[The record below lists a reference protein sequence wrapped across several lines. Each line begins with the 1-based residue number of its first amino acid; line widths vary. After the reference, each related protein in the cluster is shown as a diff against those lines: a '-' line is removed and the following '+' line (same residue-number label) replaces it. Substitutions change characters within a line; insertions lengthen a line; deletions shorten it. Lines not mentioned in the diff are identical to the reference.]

1 MKSAPF
7 GTAVIGNGP
16 PDVGGGRKDTV
27 NVTTASSSQHQP
39 EGGFGRL
46 MTAILPSPNNANA
59 RYSRPGLASVLVQVA
74 INAVGGHVFARAFVL
89 PHLGRFLVHHRTD
102 DDNIIVLSCLLVS
115 IFEYFSVVNSESE
128 LNYPHYD
135 TSVLDDDGGSL
146 LARDGGARGG
156 DRHRRLAA
164 LLGDVVHRVRRSVL
178 GYATMLSPLLA
189 AAAVLLWSRYLGG
202 PLAPPPSDD
211 GPFVPSL
218 VFCMMTTMRS
228 LLVSYATAAVLVSI
242 LAVQDVLARWAI
254 CAPGTDADVLLF
266 RARSSSIIAPSKKKD
281 DDNDVASFLAEDL
294 IVQSVLMGDG
304 LTVDAVIA
312 APPGVTTSR
321 TTSATS
327 TLPRSVGNNHQEDE
341 IHRNEM
347 ATSSFST
354 WIERSSTTAS
364 GRLSDDIL
372 RMCILESL
380 GGGGSS
386 SASSPAGPAPQGG
399 PYYFGRPRHA
409 AAVRRRLDLSAAT
422 SCPGRQPIA
431 APIVRALCAF
441 AGGIGDAL
449 SRFYRSRSDNDGY
462 DQNDGR
468 RPSSSRREKAAEL
481 WKVPPGS
488 LHAAEFAIIAA
499 ARLVVMNSVILDKHG
514 RAVVNT
520 SRRHDRL
527 SLLLPCVLQSA
538 YKLHRGIHEYAEA
551 TASMCGLDL
560 STYDTTGKGD
570 GVGCYIAAD
579 CRDLCPVISAC
590 KDSAKM
596 TMKILVA
603 SGDRSFEDL
612 LLRRKWK
619 GDMQQWLVGL

>member
-1 MKSAPF
+1 M
-7 GTAVIGNGP
+7 
-16 PDVGGGRKDTV
+16 
-27 NVTTASSSQHQP
+27 NVVTASSSQRQP

-46 MTAILPSPNNANA
+46 LTTILPSSDNANA

-89 PHLGRFLVHHRTD
+89 PYLGRILVHHRTD
-102 DDNIIVLSCLLVS
+102 DNDITVLSCLLVP
-115 IFEYFSVVNSESE
+115 IFECFYVVNSESE
-128 LNYPHYD
+128 LNYPHYG
-135 TSVLDDDGGSL
+135 TSVLDDDGGSP

-156 DRHRRLAA
+156 DRRRRFRYRPVLAT

-178 GYATMLSPLLA
+178 GYATMLSPPLA

-202 PLAPPPSDD
+202 PLVPPPSDD
-211 GPFVPSL
+211 DGPYVPSL
-218 VFCMMTTMRS
+218 VFSMMTTMRS
-228 LLVSYATAAVLVSI
+228 LLVSYATVAVLVSI

-266 RARSSSIIAPSKKKD
+266 RARSSSIIAPSKKED
-281 DDNDVASFLAEDL
+281 DDNDDGDVASFLAEDL

-312 APPGVTTSR
+312 APPGVTMSR

-327 TLPRSVGNNHQEDE
+327 TLPRSVGNTHQEDE

-449 SRFYRSRSDNDGY
+449 SRFYRSRSDDDDY

-468 RPSSSRREKAAEL
+468 RPSSSRGEKAAEL

-527 SLLLPCVLQSA
+527 SLLLPCVLHSA

-560 STYDTTGKGD
+560 STYDTIGKGD
-570 GVGCYIAAD
+570 GLGCYIAAD

-619 GDMQQWLVGL
+619 GDMQQWLVGI

>member
-1 MKSAPF
+1 
-7 GTAVIGNGP
+7 
-16 PDVGGGRKDTV
+16 
-27 NVTTASSSQHQP
+27 
-39 EGGFGRL
+39 
-46 MTAILPSPNNANA
+46 
-59 RYSRPGLASVLVQVA
+59 
-74 INAVGGHVFARAFVL
+74 
-89 PHLGRFLVHHRTD
+89 
-102 DDNIIVLSCLLVS
+102 
-115 IFEYFSVVNSESE
+115 
-128 LNYPHYD
+128 
-135 TSVLDDDGGSL
+135 
-146 LARDGGARGG
+146 
-156 DRHRRLAA
+156 
-164 LLGDVVHRVRRSVL
+164 
-178 GYATMLSPLLA
+178 
-189 AAAVLLWSRYLGG
+189 
-202 PLAPPPSDD
+202 
-211 GPFVPSL
+211 
-218 VFCMMTTMRS
+218 
-228 LLVSYATAAVLVSI
+228 
-242 LAVQDVLARWAI
+242 
-254 CAPGTDADVLLF
+254 LF
-266 RARSSSIIAPSKKKD
+266 RARSSSIIAPSKKED
-281 DDNDVASFLAEDL
+281 DDDDGDGDASFLAEDL

-312 APPGVTTSR
+312 APPGGTTSR
-321 TTSATS
+321 TTSATL

-341 IHRNEM
+341 IYRNEM
-347 ATSSFST
+347 ATASFST
-354 WIERSSTTAS
+354 WIELSSTTAS
-364 GRLSDDIL
+364 GLLSDDIL

-386 SASSPAGPAPQGG
+386 PRSPAGTAPQGG
-399 PYYFGRPRHA
+399 SYYLGRPRHA

-449 SRFYRSRSDNDGY
+449 SRFYRIRSDGDDY

-468 RPSSSRREKAAEL
+468 RPSSSRREEAAEL

-499 ARLVVMNSVILDKHG
+499 ARLVVMNSVVLDKRG
-514 RAVVNT
+514 RAVVNA

-538 YKLHRGIHEYAEA
+538 YVLHRGIHEYAEA

-570 GVGCYIAAD
+570 GVGCYIVAE
-579 CRDLCPVISAC
+579 CPDLCPVLSAC

-596 TMKILVA
+596 AMKILVA